1 MTQENPTS
9 FDQQLRQTVLEH
21 LATCQPDGLEDLH
34 VGVMNGIVHL
44 AGQAQTVENRQRA
57 ASLVEQIPGVRGV
70 VNRIDAPGAP
80 SPGRTIHLD
89 IHASQENQG
98 KT

>member
-1 MTQENPTS
+1 MTQDTPTS
-9 FDQQLRQTVLEH
+9 FDQQLRLAVLEH
-21 LATCQPDGLEDLH
+21 LAACQPDGLSGLH
-34 VGVMNGIVHL
+34 VGVLNGIVHL
-44 AGQAQTVENRQRA
+44 AGNAPTVESRQRA
-57 ASLVEQIPGVRGV
+57 ASLVKQIPGVRGV